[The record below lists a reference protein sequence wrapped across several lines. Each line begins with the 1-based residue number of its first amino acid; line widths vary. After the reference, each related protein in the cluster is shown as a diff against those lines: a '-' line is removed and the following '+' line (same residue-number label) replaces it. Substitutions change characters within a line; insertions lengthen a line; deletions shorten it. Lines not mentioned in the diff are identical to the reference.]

1 MSFGDFL
8 MRSAKEWKDIF
19 CNKYVINTKDQ
30 EVEKFFQL
38 IQDDALEDFQQEK
51 KSDRTYENTA
61 QKN

>member
-1 MSFGDFL
+1 